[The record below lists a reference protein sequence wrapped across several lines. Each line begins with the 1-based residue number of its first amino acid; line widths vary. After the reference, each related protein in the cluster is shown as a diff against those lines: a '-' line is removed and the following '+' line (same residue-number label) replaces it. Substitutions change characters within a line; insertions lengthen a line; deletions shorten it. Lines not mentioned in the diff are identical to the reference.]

1 MFSQRT
7 TRSTFSAEDSRSFK
21 SIFHHQKRIYMNA
34 AERNGR
40 QIGSEKPQSERAV
53 HLPLLM
59 GAEQSTGV
67 APESLVSSPTDQ
79 PAAALKAPS
88 PPRVPAPVVDPAPSP
103 AAPKTPA
110 MGAISEDEPVAE
122 EQSQS
127 AAEPDGPSEPLI
139 LSSIETMTPAAVLSS
154 LGVVTEEGNVELA
167 AACCRRVRVLCRE
180 YELRKAC
187 DQLGAAR
194 ILIAAH
200 DAMPTDQQLVLQ
212 ALAALVNLCS
222 GESNTT
228 RTTAVEAGAIRAAAS
243 AITSLGSVIEI
254 GEMACLVVQNLCYGD
269 DPEALN
275 RRRHA
280 ADDGAIEAVVSV
292 LNQHPEINDTCCS
305 SLRLCVD
312 RMPDLRQRAVNL
324 GAPEEAVKPITKE
337 SGGLLSFRTGWGTSR
352 SRKRE
357 H

>member
-1 MFSQRT
+1 MNI
-7 TRSTFSAEDSRSFK
+7 
-21 SIFHHQKRIYMNA
+21 SILPETANLDLIV
-34 AERNGR
+34 
-40 QIGSEKPQSERAV
+40 PAV
-53 HLPLLM
+53 LLLLM
-59 GAEQSTGV
+59 GAEQSSGV

-88 PPRVPAPVVDPAPSP
+88 PPRVTAPVVDPAPSP

-127 AAEPDGPSEPLI
+127 AAEPDGPSEPLS

-222 GESNTT
+222 GESNPT

-243 AITSLGSVIEI
+243 AIASLGSVIEI

-269 DPEALN
+269 DPEALS

-292 LNQHPEINDTCCS
+292 LNQHPEIHDTCCS